1 MKALLKDKGG
11 IADLLR
17 AEPYAEKTA
26 AR

>member
-17 AEPYAEKTA
+17 AGPYAEKTA